1 MQGWPERP
9 PLVVACIARLSP
21 LCVATYEGFE
31 PSLLNFVIVATAKNA
46 NTA

>member
-1 MQGWPERP
+1 MAWFR
-9 PLVVACIARLSP
+9 VHRAAF
-21 LCVATYEGFE
+21 ATVCGKIYEGFE